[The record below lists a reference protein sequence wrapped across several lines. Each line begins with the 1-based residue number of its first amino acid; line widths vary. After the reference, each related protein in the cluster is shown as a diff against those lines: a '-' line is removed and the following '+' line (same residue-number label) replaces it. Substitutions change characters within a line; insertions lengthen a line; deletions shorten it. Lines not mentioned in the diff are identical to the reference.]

1 MANWNYL
8 DLDATKANIR
18 ETALNTV
25 HSIVNDSDKTAE
37 MKIAGI
43 SAVLDMVAD
52 IDEQIMLEKSRRD
65 SK

>member
-1 MANWNYL
+1 MANWKYF

-25 HSIVNDSDKTAE
+25 HSIVSDSGKTAE

-43 SAVLDMVAD
+43 SAVLDMVTD
-52 IDEQIMLEKSRRD
+52 IDEQIMLEKKRD
-65 SK
+65 DDK

>member
-8 DLDATKANIR
+8 DLDATKENIR

-25 HSIVNDSDKTAE
+25 HSIVNDSYKTAE

-43 SAVLDMVAD
+43 SAVLGMVAD

>member
-1 MANWNYL
+1 MANWKYF

-25 HSIVNDSDKTAE
+25 HSIVSDSGKTAE

-43 SAVLDMVAD
+43 NAVLDMVTD
-52 IDEQIMLEKSRRD
+52 IDEQISIEKNKD
-65 SK
+65 ADK

>member
-1 MANWNYL
+1 MANWAYF
-8 DLDATKANIR
+8 DLNATKANIR

-52 IDEQIMLEKSRRD
+52 IDEQIALEKKQAD

>member
-1 MANWNYL
+1 MANWKYF

-52 IDEQIMLEKSRRD
+52 IDEQIAIEKNKD
-65 SK
+65 ADK

>member
-1 MANWNYL
+1 MANWAYF
-8 DLDATKANIR
+8 DLNATKANIR

-52 IDEQIMLEKSRRD
+52 IDEQIALEKNKGAD
-65 SK
+65 K